1 MYTFIKN
8 FFNTN
13 IEENKTQK
21 IKQTRKQSK
30 KKKTSKTIKKEIV
43 KNTRTKLK
51 LHNKNKN
58 TSKTIK
64 KTRTTQT
71 KYELQNKNKKKFD
84 GGLNQFE
91 LNQKEIELDKQ
102 KESGRI
108 SKENVRKLLYDIDEY
123 RVTPLAN
130 QLYDEKV
137 MIEDEKNNNKLFL
150 ENKLQDYKNLLDLV
164 WEFNTQVD
172 DQLDDYVQQINNRGR
187 IYKYFN
193 DLEIRDINLIQA
205 HKESYDILE
214 RVYKNVE
221 EENKVLQKIV
231 KVYKEVIKDDKKIN
245 EIVNYLGRIKNQ
257 NQKFSSKCS
266 NNDNLCK
273 IVKCDEEKVN
283 WIMKC
288 KIHKYVVTNY
298 AKQRENEYNDIMFTD
313 LKNNGRRREAILE
326 KTVGKKS
333 KVHKLMF
340 DESL

>member
-1 MYTFIKN
+1 MYTLIKN
-8 FFNTN
+8 LFNTN

-21 IKQTRKQSK
+21 IKQTRKQLK
-30 KKKTSKTIKKEIV
+30 KKKRKTSKTIKKTGT
-43 KNTRTKLK
+43 TRTKYK
-51 LHNKNKN
+51 
-58 TSKTIK
+58 
-64 KTRTTQT
+64 
-71 KYELQNKNKKKFD
+71 LQNKNKKKFD

-91 LNQKEIELDKQ
+91 LNQKENKLDEQ
-102 KESGRI
+102 KESGRF
-108 SKENVRKLLYDIDEY
+108 SRENVRKLLYDIDEY
-123 RVTPLAN
+123 KVTPLAN
-130 QLYDEKV
+130 QLYDDKV
-137 MIEDEKNNNKLFL
+137 NIDDYKNYNKLFL
-150 ENKLQDYKNLLDLV
+150 ENKLQNYKNNKKLLDLV
-164 WEFNTQVD
+164 WEFNTQED
-172 DQLDDYVQQINNRGR
+172 NQLDDFVQQINNRGR

-193 DLEIRDINLIQA
+193 DIEIRDINLIQA

-214 RVYKNVE
+214 KVYKNVE

-231 KVYKEVIKDDKKIN
+231 DVYRDVIKDDNKIN
-245 EIVNYLGRIKNQ
+245 EIVNYLRRIENQ
-257 NQKFSSKCS
+257 NQKISSKCI

-298 AKQRENEYNDIMFTD
+298 AKQRENEYNDIRFTD
-313 LKNNGRRREAILE
+313 LKNNGRRRDAILE

>member
-8 FFNTN
+8 LFNTN

-21 IKQTRKQSK
+21 IKQTRKQFK
-30 KKKTSKTIKKEIV
+30 KKKRKTSKTIKKTGT
-43 KNTRTKLK
+43 TRTKYK
-51 LHNKNKN
+51 LQNK
-58 TSKTIK
+58 
-64 KTRTTQT
+64 
-71 KYELQNKNKKKFD
+71 NKNKKKFN

-91 LNQKEIELDKQ
+91 LNQKENKLDEQ
-102 KESGRI
+102 KESGRF
-108 SKENVRKLLYDIDEY
+108 SRENVRKLLYDIDEY
-123 RVTPLAN
+123 KVTPLAN
-130 QLYDEKV
+130 QLYDDKV
-137 MIEDEKNNNKLFL
+137 KIDDDKNYNKLFL
-150 ENKLQDYKNLLDLV
+150 ENKLKDYKNLLDLV
-164 WEFNTQVD
+164 WEFNTQED
-172 DQLDDYVQQINNRGR
+172 NQLDDFVQQINNRGR

-193 DLEIRDINLIQA
+193 DIEIRDINLIQA

-214 RVYKNVE
+214 KVYKNVE

-231 KVYKEVIKDDKKIN
+231 KVYKDVIKDDNKIN
-245 EIVNYLGRIKNQ
+245 EIINYLRRIKNQ
-257 NQKFSSKCS
+257 NQQISSKCI

-298 AKQRENEYNDIMFTD
+298 AKQPENEYNDIMFTD
-313 LKNNGRRREAILE
+313 LKNNGRRRDAILE

-333 KVHKLMF
+333 KVHKLMY